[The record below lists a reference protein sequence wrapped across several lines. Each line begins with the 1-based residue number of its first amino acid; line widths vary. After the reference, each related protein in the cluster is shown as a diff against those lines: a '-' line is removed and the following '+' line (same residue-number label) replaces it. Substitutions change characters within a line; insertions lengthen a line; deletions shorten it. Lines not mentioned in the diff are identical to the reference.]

1 MAEEAP
7 EAQTTLRETIE
18 QAVEQHVPESAPAPS
33 ASPSAEATPPSEP
46 SPATPASERARDDKG
61 RFVEKKDEPAAAQAQ
76 PAIAPAA
83 PQVPAKP
90 LPARPSSWKK
100 DYEADWAKLD
110 PRLAEYILQREG
122 EYAKGVSTYK
132 QEWESAKPL
141 LEALNP
147 FKESIQSLGL
157 QPAQFVS
164 NLANAH
170 QTLSRGTPEQRLS
183 MFMKLAQ
190 DYQVPVQSMF
200 VQGQDGKVYFNP
212 QVQAYQAQ
220 QGPAQPQGLTPEQVR
235 KLVREEQA
243 ATFGQQQIEQFA
255 QAKDSQGNPAHPY
268 FEKVKA
274 KMALLLDA
282 GEAQDLQDAYRKAI
296 RMDDELWQSE
306 QESQRKADEAAR
318 QEAQRKAVAA
328 AKANVVSPKSA
339 TPAAQGGNKGNKGL
353 RAQLEDAF
361 DQHTASRV

>member
-1 MAEEAP
+1 MAEEAQ
-7 EAQTTLRETIE
+7 AQTTLRETIE
-18 QAVEQHVPESAPAPS
+18 QAVEQHAPETATAPS
-33 ASPSAEATPPSEP
+33 ASPSAEAPAPSEP
-46 SPATPASERARDDKG
+46 STATPAQDRARDELG
-61 RFVEKKDEPAAAQAQ
+61 RFTEKKEEKPAAKSAQAEPVIAPPA
-76 PAIAPAA
+76 PAIP
-83 PQVPAKP
+83 PKP

-141 LEALNP
+141 LEALTP

-170 QTLSRGTPEQRLS
+170 QSLSRGTPEQKMA

-190 DYQVPVQSMF
+190 DYQVPLQSMF
-200 VQGQDGKVYFNP
+200 VQGQDGKLYFNP
-212 QVQAYQAQ
+212 QVQAYQPPPQ
-220 QGPAQPQGLTPEQVR
+220 QQRAPQAPDVA
-235 KLVREEQA
+235 KLVRDEIA
-243 ATFGQQQIEQFA
+243 AVNSQQQIEQFA
-255 QAKDSQGNPAHPY
+255 VAKDGQGNLLHPH

-282 GEAQDLQDAYRKAI
+282 GEAPDLQDAYRKAI

-306 QESQRKADEAAR
+306 QEAKSKADEAAR
-318 QEAQRKAVAA
+318 QESQRKAVAA

-339 TPAAQGGNKGNKGL
+339 TPTAQGGGKGAKGL